1 MILETVLLGQ
11 FLLNWLIE
19 LMIKGR
25 KKSMKAT
32 TSNLLYQGWFIVLC
46 GLGGLLLSFI
56 GLPIGWM
63 IGSLIFACLLSLWQ
77 PTKLGVNVKKGLN
90 RSWFLI
96 GQYLLGIE
104 LGRNVNMSVMTIF
117 QENWITVVAV
127 ILTSILFSFG
137 TGFLL
142 YRFSRAD
149 KLTGLLATSPGGI
162 ATMPAIAEEVN
173 ANIGVVTAVQ
183 AMRVFL
189 VVTIIPVVLFFI
201 VNGSGYE
208 GFMSN
213 SVVESPIVVAGNPF
227 IWTIP
232 IMLAALVGAFIGKR
246 IKLPAPWLIGSLLG
260 VIIFESVS
268 SNIVNNTVTFLWP
281 HAIVVFGQIL
291 IGTSIGSR
299 FRKSMFIGLKRI
311 MIVSTIGT
319 LLLIVAMYFCA
330 YIVSTVTGISLVTSV
345 LAFAPGGVVEMSTAA
360 VSLHA
365 DSTFVVAVQTL
376 RIILVILLLPSF
388 IKFIHKR
395 EVAKKENAG
404 TSIVG

>member
-1 MILETVLLGQ
+1 MEAKTSDLL
-11 FLLNWLIE
+11 F
-19 LMIKGR
+19 
-25 KKSMKAT
+25 
-32 TSNLLYQGWFIVLC
+32 QGWFIILC
-46 GLGGLLLSFI
+46 GLGGLLLSLI

-77 PTKLGVNVKKGLN
+77 PKKLGVNVKKGLN
-90 RSWFLI
+90 RNWFLF

-117 QENWITVVAV
+117 QENWITVIVV
-127 ILTSILFSFG
+127 ISTSILFSFG
-137 TGFLL
+137 TGLLL

-162 ATMPAIAEEVN
+162 ATMPAIAEEVG

-189 VVTIIPVVLFFI
+189 VVTIIPIVLFFI
-201 VNGSGYE
+201 VNGSGIE
-208 GFMSN
+208 GFTSN
-213 SVVESPIVVAGNPF
+213 LVVDSPIQVAGNSF
-227 IWTIP
+227 VWTIP
-232 IMLAALVGAFIGKR
+232 IMLAAFVGAFIGKR

-260 VIIFESVS
+260 VIIFESAS
-268 SNIVNNTVTFLWP
+268 SSIVDNAVTFFWP
-281 HAIVVFGQIL
+281 HTIVVIGQIL

-330 YIVSTVTGISLVTSV
+330 YIVSSFTGVSLVTSV

-376 RIILVILLLPSF
+376 RIIMVILLLPSF

-395 EVAKKENAG
+395 EVEKKANAG
-404 TSIVG
+404 TSVVG

>member
-1 MILETVLLGQ
+1 
-11 FLLNWLIE
+11 
-19 LMIKGR
+19 
-25 KKSMKAT
+25 MKAS
-32 TSNLLYQGWFIVLC
+32 TSDLLYQIWFIVLC
-46 GLGGLLLSFI
+46 GLGGLLLSLI

-77 PTKLGVNVKKGLN
+77 PKKLGVNVKKGLN

-104 LGRNVNMSVMTIF
+104 LGRNVNMTVMTIF
-117 QENWITVVAV
+117 QENWITVIVV
-127 ILTSILFSFG
+127 ISTSILFSFG
-137 TGFLL
+137 TGLLL
-142 YRFSRAD
+142 YRFSRTD

-162 ATMPAIAEEVN
+162 ATMPSIAEEVN

-201 VNGSGYE
+201 VNGSE
-208 GFMSN
+208 TVGFTSN
-213 SVVESPIVVAGNPF
+213 PVVESPIQAAGYPSF
-227 IWTIP
+227 VWTIP
-232 IMLAALVGAFIGKR
+232 IMLAAFVGAFIGKR

-268 SNIVNNTVTFLWP
+268 TTIVDNTFTFSWP
-281 HAIVVFGQIL
+281 HLIVVIGQIL

-299 FRKSMFIGLKRI
+299 FRRSMFIGLKRI

-330 YIVSTVTGISLVTSV
+330 YIVSSLTGISLVTSV

-376 RIILVILLLPSF
+376 RIIIVILLLPSF

-395 EVAKKENAG
+395 EMAKKENAG

>member
-1 MILETVLLGQ
+1 
-11 FLLNWLIE
+11 
-19 LMIKGR
+19 
-25 KKSMKAT
+25 MKAS
-32 TSNLLYQGWFIVLC
+32 TSDLLYQIWFIVLC
-46 GLGGLLLSFI
+46 GLGGLLLSLI

-77 PTKLGVNVKKGLN
+77 PKKLGVNVRKGLN

-117 QENWITVVAV
+117 QDNWITVVIV
-127 ILTSILFSFG
+127 IFTSILFSFG

-162 ATMPAIAEEVN
+162 ATMPSIAEEVN

-201 VNGSGYE
+201 VNGSE
-208 GFMSN
+208 TVGFTSN
-213 SVVESPIVVAGNPF
+213 PVVESPIQAAGYQSF
-227 IWTIP
+227 VWTIP
-232 IMLAALVGAFIGKR
+232 IMLAAFVGAFIGKR

-268 SNIVNNTVTFLWP
+268 TTIVDNTFTFSWP
-281 HAIVVFGQIL
+281 HLIVVIGQIL

-299 FRKSMFIGLKRI
+299 FRRSMFIGLKRI

-330 YIVSTVTGISLVTSV
+330 YIVSSLTGISLVTSV

-376 RIILVILLLPSF
+376 RIIIVILLLPSF

-395 EVAKKENAG
+395 EMAKKENAG

>member
-1 MILETVLLGQ
+1 
-11 FLLNWLIE
+11 
-19 LMIKGR
+19 
-25 KKSMKAT
+25 MKAT
-32 TSNLLYQGWFIVLC
+32 TSDLLYQIWFIILC
-46 GLGGLLLSFI
+46 GLGGLLLSLM

-63 IGSLIFACLLSLWQ
+63 IGSLIFACLLSLW
-77 PTKLGVNVKKGLN
+77 PPKKSGVNVKKGLN
-90 RSWFLI
+90 RFWFLI

-104 LGRNVNMSVMTIF
+104 LGRNVNTSVMTIF
-117 QENWITVVAV
+117 QENWITVILV
-127 ILTSILFSFG
+127 ISTSILFSFG
-137 TGFLL
+137 TGLFL

-162 ATMPAIAEEVN
+162 ATMPTIAEEVG

-189 VVTIIPVVLFFI
+189 VVTIIPVVLFCI
-201 VNGSGYE
+201 VNGSGTE
-208 GFMSN
+208 GLTSN
-213 SVVESPIVVAGNPF
+213 PVVESPIQAAGYPLF
-227 IWTIP
+227 VWTIP
-232 IMLAALVGAFIGKR
+232 IMLAAFAGAFIGKR

-260 VIIFESVS
+260 VIIFESAS
-268 SNIVNNTVTFLWP
+268 TTFVDSTLTFFWP
-281 HAIVVFGQIL
+281 HSIVVIGQIL

-311 MIVSTIGT
+311 MIVSTLGT
-319 LLLIVAMYFCA
+319 LLLIGAMYFCA
-330 YIVSTVTGISLVTSV
+330 YIVSSFTGISLITSV

-376 RIILVILLLPSF
+376 RIIMVILLLPSF